1 MRPLYYRKIIQNNAN
16 HDDDLRCS
24 TRWWDIIARSPP
36 WVPFPQ
42 LPTVGSQ
49 SHLHIHTHH
58 HKYMELFW
66 NITLHGAKH
75 RWIEIGHNP

>member
-1 MRPLYYRKIIQNNAN
+1 MQHKVVGYYREI
-16 HDDDLRCS
+16 S
-24 TRWWDIIARSPP
+24 TMGPISSVTNCWIAI
-36 WVPFPQ
+36 
-42 LPTVGSQ
+42 
-49 SHLHIHTHH
+49 HLHIHTHH